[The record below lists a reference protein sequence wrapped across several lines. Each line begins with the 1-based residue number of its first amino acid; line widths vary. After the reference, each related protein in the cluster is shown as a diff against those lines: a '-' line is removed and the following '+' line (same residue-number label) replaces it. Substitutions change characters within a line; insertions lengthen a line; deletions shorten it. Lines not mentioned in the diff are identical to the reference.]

1 LTIVPLQGI
10 GINEMTGTEILVTG
24 LGVALIAL
32 LSWFFFGPKQGRRA
46 ELRGGMQE
54 VVITVKGGYSPN
66 LIRVKEGVP
75 LRLVFDRQENSDC
88 SSRVVFPDFGVSK
101 SLAAF
106 ARTTVE
112 LMPARTGEFG
122 FACGMNMLHGTLVV
136 EARNGSGEML
146 PEMPEIVPGVS
157 TTVPP
162 TTHTHEV
169 ARAVGVGPTR
179 EVSGTTRVEFS
190 LRANGVACPTCV
202 RNIES
207 VLDRLPGI
215 DRVETNY
222 AAERVMV
229 DFDPSKIRTE
239 EMRRAIR
246 SAGYRLEERREPGSA
261 DTEDSEAIARG
272 AEIRDLSRRVVVGAI
287 LTAPVLIAIMATEFF
302 DATWVPDFLLNRWV
316 QLAFIAP
323 VMFYTGWP
331 IHRSGWLILSH
342 RTADMNS
349 LITIGTSAAF
359 GYSLFVTIAP
369 GVVPEELREVYFEA
383 VGVIL
388 TLILLGR
395 LLEARAKAGTGEA
408 IRKLIGLQAKT
419 ARIVRD
425 GEEREI
431 PIGDV
436 EVGDVIVV
444 RPGEKIPVDGEV
456 LDGRSAIDES
466 MVTGEPIPVS
476 KNRGDTVIGATI
488 NQTGAFRFRAT
499 KVGRDTMLSQIIGLV
514 ERAQAS
520 KAPIQRLADLFAS
533 YFVPAAVFI
542 AIGTFVIW
550 FDVGP
555 TPAATFALVSAVSVL
570 IIACPCALGL
580 ATPLS
585 IMVGTGKGAEN
596 GVLIRSAEA
605 LETGYKLNT
614 IVLDKTGT
622 ITKGSP
628 ALTDVAPAD
637 GFDEQTLLRLVA
649 SAERSSEHPLASAI
663 VAGAEARALPLD
675 EPSGFESVTGQGV
688 RATVDGHEVVVGR
701 KELLTDAGAD
711 PGTLEKAAGS
721 LASDGKTAIYAAVDG
736 RPAGVV
742 AVADTIKED
751 SPSAVRALRD
761 LGLEVVMITGDNA
774 RTAEAVARQVGIERV
789 LAEVRPQ
796 DKALEVRRL
805 QDEGKLVAM
814 VGDGINDAPAL
825 AQSDVGIAIGTGTDV
840 AIEAADVT
848 LISGDLRGVVSALAL
863 SRATMRNIRQNLF
876 FAFIYNSIGI
886 PIAAGILYPFI
897 GVVLNP
903 MIAAAAMAAS
913 SLSVV
918 TNANRLRGFTGPTV
932 VGGAPPGTGAVRV
945 EVGERAPTKEEDVM
959 VPVKDPVCGMEIDP
973 ATAAASEEYRGTTYY
988 FCSQGCHD
996 TFMAEPEKYAA

>member
-146 PEMPEIVPGVS
+146 PEMPETVPGVS

-499 KVGRDTMLSQIIGLV
+499 KVGRDTMLAQIIGLV

-959 VPVKDPVCGMEIDP
+959 VTVKDPVCGMEIDP